1 MDKLNTSNSEEHLN
15 NVSPTDFEKSEEF
28 LPDEG
33 KTDASIN
40 NVEEYK
46 DTLNAINDIKEVYS
60 PDNAELLEVIN
71 QRNALLDEI
80 KTLKEKLSNI
90 REDVLES
97 NKLYESFKRDF
108 AQSVAE
114 DNWGEK
120 IFYALPIFDEFDAN
134 DPWIVQWCDV
144 MRDAVNEGNREN
156 IRNFINRNLYNSTF
170 SLPKDIY
177 YYKMN
182 PKEIKDVEKDVLKLA
197 NVFSTKT
204 WIFFK
209 FIKDF
214 SDHLRTNLLKSQ
226 LLVPLPENGLE
237 KVEIPSQEEIQ
248 IDEKMVLTNGD
259 PELEMYDK
267 YSKYSKYSEK
277 KNVVKIIQ
285 NSSSYIAEARDLYQQ
300 VLSFRTEL
308 SSFEK
313 QVYTTSLMDIYRLYD
328 SVKKCITDF
337 EKAQS
342 ILSDSDEPSSKCC
355 ANFIYRIQRMIGKI
369 EDYLFKAYSIKPIDI
384 KVGEKFTNYDILW
397 YEVLTAEDAPNENLV
412 ECVAFISDTG
422 FAKYDVNGI
431 VEKTTRAAKISV
443 YRNTVVKED
452 K

>member
-1 MDKLNTSNSEEHLN
+1 MDRINSNNTDEHLN
-15 NVSPTDFEKSEEF
+15 DVSPIEIDKSEDL

-33 KTDASIN
+33 KNDTPIN
-40 NVEEYK
+40 NE
-46 DTLNAINDIKEVYS
+46 EVYKETLS
-60 PDNAELLEVIN
+60 AIDEINKIYLPDNAELLEVIN
-71 QRNALLDEI
+71 QRNDLLDEI
-80 KTLKEKLSNI
+80 KTLNDKLANI
-90 REDVLES
+90 KEDVLES
-97 NKLYESFKRDF
+97 NKLYESFKKDF

-114 DNWGEK
+114 DSWGEK

-144 MRDAVNEGNREN
+144 MRDAVNEENREN
-156 IRNFINRNLYNSTF
+156 IRNFINKNLYNSTF

-177 YYKMN
+177 YYKVN
-182 PKEIKDVEKDVLKLA
+182 PKEIKDVEKDVSKLA

-226 LLVPLPENGLE
+226 LLVPLAESDLE
-237 KVEIPSQEEIQ
+237 KVEIPSQDEIQ
-248 IDEKMVLTNGD
+248 IDEQLVLTNGD
-259 PELEMYDK
+259 PELEMYGK
-267 YSKYSKYSEK
+267 YRK
-277 KNVVKIIQ
+277 KDNVVKIIQ
-285 NSSSYIAEARDLYQQ
+285 NSGSYIVEARDLYQQ

-337 EKAQS
+337 SKAQS
-342 ILSDSDEPSSKCC
+342 LLSDSDEPSSKCC

-384 KVGEKFTNYDILW
+384 KVGEKFTNYDVLW
-397 YEVLTAEDAPNENLV
+397 YEVLTAEDAPSENLV
-412 ECVAFISDTG
+412 ECVSFISDTG